1 MIWFWVGVFVLS
13 LIALVK
19 GADWLLESAERIGLA
34 VGLSPFIVGVV
45 IVGLGTSFPEVISA
59 LVAVLAGVTEIPVAN
74 AVGSNI
80 ANILLVVGI
89 SAMVA
94 GKLTVTKNLIDL
106 DLPLLAIAT
115 AIFFGLAWDGTIT
128 LFESITLLFLF
139 LVYLFYSISYRDDE
153 DADATL
159 PSRAD
164 RRKHWTLKSLFTPP
178 DIAKVDILMF
188 LVGALLLVLGANY
201 LVDSVVELS
210 SLLAIATGAITL
222 FAVAL
227 GTSIPELIVSIKAAW
242 QKKAEVALGNVF
254 GSNVFNL
261 FFVVGLPGLFSTLTV
276 DLETAALGLPVLAVV
291 TLLFIIS
298 GISRRIHIYEGA
310 MYVLIYIVFIEKLFG
325 VM

>member
-13 LIALVK
+13 LVCLVK

-59 LVAVLAGVTEIPVAN
+59 LVATWEGVTEIPVAN

-80 ANILLVVGI
+80 ANILLVVGL
-89 SAMVA
+89 SAIVA
-94 GKLTVTKNLIDL
+94 GRLTVTKNLIDL

-115 AIFFGLAWDGTIT
+115 AIFFGLAWDGAIT
-128 LFESITLLFLF
+128 FFESVTLLILF
-139 LVYLFYSISYRDDE
+139 VVYLFYSISYRDDE
-153 DADATL
+153 GSKKNL
-159 PSRAD
+159 PSRAE
-164 RRKHWTLKSLFTPP
+164 RRKHWTVRSIFSPP
-178 DIAKVDILMF
+178 NIAKTDILQF
-188 LVGALLLVLGANY
+188 LIGALLLVLGAKY

-210 SLLAIATGAITL
+210 SILAIATGAITL

-242 QKKAEVALGNVF
+242 QNKAEVALGNVF

-261 FFVVGLPGLFSTLTV
+261 FFVVGLPGMFSTLTV
-276 DLETAALGLPVLAVV
+276 DTQTAALGLPVLAVI

-310 MYVLIYIVFIEKLFG
+310 MYVLIYVVFIEKLFG
-325 VM
+325 IM